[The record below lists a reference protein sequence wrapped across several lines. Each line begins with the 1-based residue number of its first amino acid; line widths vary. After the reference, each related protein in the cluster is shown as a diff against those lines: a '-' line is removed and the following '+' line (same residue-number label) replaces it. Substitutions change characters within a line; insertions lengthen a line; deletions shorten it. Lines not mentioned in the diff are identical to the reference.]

1 MSLRARCSRLR
12 MGTSF
17 LSILCLAVCLSPT
30 LVSAQGTGGRIL
42 GRVSD
47 PSGAVLATVK
57 IIATNDATGVT
68 HDTNS
73 SDSGDYVF
81 PDLPVG
87 TYSLTFD
94 LKGFKK
100 AVRHAV
106 TLDVN
111 QVITLN
117 MTLQLGATQEVV
129 DVTSEAPLVET
140 SSTQLGTVVND
151 RAIVQLP
158 LNERDTYQF
167 LSLQP
172 GVQSQVGA
180 DLYYGGGSTG
190 SVSVNGGRGRANN
203 FSVNGGDANDMF
215 ANLPTVQPSPDSV
228 EEFRILTNGF
238 DAEYGRNSGSVV
250 NVVTKSGTNQFHGDL
265 YEFNRNRPLNAK
277 GYLDPTKEA
286 FILNQFGAT
295 IGGPIK
301 KDRTFFFGSYD
312 GRRRIRGVSS
322 GTVSVPSMLET
333 GGNFSGTPY
342 GAFSGGIP
350 SGTVGNP
357 TPNANLFVAQV
368 LDGRMDHSPGGQT
381 CDAALGLAPN
391 GIAAL
396 PQQPV
401 PTDPTGKQLYI
412 PWSEVFPNNVIPYP
426 CQDPVAADLMAKYVT
441 PYVPQA
447 VNGQLVTLGSERD
460 RQDQGTFRF
469 DHRINDKQNFSAYYY
484 LTDETDFNPFNTFQ
498 AAGANMPGFGD
509 TIKQRFQQYNL
520 SHTWTISNSLVNEAR
535 FTYMREAQGTFGH
548 SQHTDLVTNSC
559 TNPDIQSFC
568 FTGTS
573 DSSAVP
579 SLSRLG
585 ISPGLGPQREGV
597 PDIAISGG
605 FTIGNNFEGEIPQ
618 IGNSFQWTDSIT
630 KVKGNHTFKFGA
642 DARRMRFDQHLYFE
656 VSGYYNYFGTGTNA
670 VGFSDQYATYLLG
683 LPDQYQ
689 QGAAQVEN
697 VRETSIYT
705 FAQDSWK
712 LRPNLTLNYGL
723 RWEFNSPLNDIG
735 HHVQTFR
742 AGQNSTVYPCQLSP
756 YSQQYFANLGFPG
769 EDCNSAGVVPTG
781 LVVPGDKGIPP
792 GLTQTYYKAFAPRI
806 GVAWSPGKSGKTSF
820 RAGWGMFYNPI
831 EQLVLEQFSA
841 EPPFGGSTLIFGTL
855 FNTPFYAQSNFQD
868 PNAFDLPNGQP
879 GGEFGGIY
887 NPKPNN
893 PVDWSI
899 FRPILLFGEFQPHM
913 RTQYSDQYNFTI
925 QRELARNLVL
935 QVGFVGSQGHRL
947 LATTDLNRSTPQT
960 CLDIISIAGANPSN
974 VTSFGSQASCGPFLE
989 DNQYSVTVPAGFP
1002 GKTGAG
1008 FTLPNGTVLSNATQ
1022 QNVQFVGIRPYSSP
1036 NCNPATGVGCPPD
1049 QIPVFSNIFAQDTI
1063 ANSSYNSLQF
1073 DLEKRFSNGLQMQA
1087 AYTYSKS
1094 LDQASSFEDLL
1105 NPFNPRASRSLSL
1118 YDARQ
1123 RFVLSY
1129 VYQLPVPKYSGF
1141 KGQLLDGWEI
1151 SGITQFQSG
1160 FPVHIQ
1166 DGNDHELTSSIDFSA
1181 AGTPDLIAP
1190 FHKLDPRSSP
1200 NHLVFDPTSFADPAL
1215 GNFGTAKRTICC
1227 GPGLN
1232 NSDFSVQKGFPIS
1245 ETKRFEF
1252 RWDIFNIANH
1262 THFFNI
1268 DANITDGTNFGTARK
1283 VADPRLMQLAL
1294 KFYF

>member
-1 MSLRARCSRLR
+1 M
-12 MGTSF
+12 
-17 LSILCLAVCLSPT
+17 LSPRTRWYVVCLAVAVSLSIPA
-30 LVSAQGTGGRIL
+30 VMSAQGTSGRIV
-42 GRVSD
+42 GRVAD
-47 PSGAVLATVK
+47 PTGAVLAGAKVTLVNE
-57 IIATNDATGVT
+57 ATNVSRDAT
-68 HDTNS
+68 TNAG
-73 SDSGDYVF
+73 GDYDFIEVA
-81 PDLPVG
+81 VG
-87 TYSLTFD
+87 TYRLEFD
-94 LKGFKK
+94 LHGFKK
-100 AVRHAV
+100 NVRRDV
-106 TLDVN
+106 VLDIN
-111 QVITLN
+111 QVLTLN
-117 MTLQLGATQEVV
+117 TTLQLGAAQEVV

-140 SSTQLGTVVND
+140 TSTQLGTVVND
-151 RAIVQLP
+151 RAMVQLP

-203 FSVNGGDANDMF
+203 FSVNGGDANDIF

-250 NVVTKSGTNQFHGDL
+250 NVVTKSGTNQLHGDL
-265 YEFNRNRPLNAK
+265 YEFHRNRPLNAK

-295 IGGPIK
+295 FGGPIK

-322 GTVSVPSMLET
+322 GTVSVPSMAET
-333 GGNFSGTPY
+333 AGDFSGGSP
-342 GAFSGGIP
+342 FSGGI
-350 SGTVGNP
+350 TN
-357 TPNANLFVAQV
+357 NFVAQV
-368 LDGRMDHSPGGQT
+368 LDGRPG
-381 CDAALGLAPN
+381 CDAAVSALGVPTP
-391 GIAAL
+391 IAAL
-396 PQQPV
+396 PV
-401 PTDPTGKQLYI
+401 DPTTGRI
-412 PWSEVFPNNVIPYP
+412 PWTSVFPTNVIPSA
-426 CQDPVAADLMAKYVT
+426 CQDPVAADLMNQYVT
-441 PYVPQA
+441 PYVPHA
-447 VNGQLVTLGSERD
+447 VNGQLVTSGSERD
-460 RQDQGTFRF
+460 RQDQVTFRF
-469 DHRINDKQNFSAYYY
+469 DHRINDKQNVSVYYY

-498 AAGANMPGFGD
+498 AAGANIPGFGD

-520 SHTWTISNSLVNEAR
+520 SHAWTISNSLVNEAR

-548 SQHTDLVTNSC
+548 SQHTNLVTNSC
-559 TNPDIQSFC
+559 VSAAAKPYC
-568 FTGTS
+568 FTGVS

-585 ISPGLGPQREGV
+585 ITPGLGPQREGV

-618 IGNSFQWTDSIT
+618 VGNSFQWTDSIT
-630 KVKGNHTFKFGA
+630 KVRGNHTFKFGA
-642 DARRMRFDQHLYFE
+642 DARRARFDQHLYFE
-656 VSGYYNYFGTGTNA
+656 VSGYYNYFGTGVNTT
-670 VGFSDQYATYLLG
+670 GFSDLYPDYLLG

-697 VRETSIYT
+697 VRETSFYT

-712 LRPNLTLNYGL
+712 IRPNLTLNYGL
-723 RWEFNSPLNDIG
+723 RWEFNSPLTDIG

-742 AGQNSTVYPCQLSP
+742 PGQSTTTYPCQLSA
-756 YSQQYFANLGFPG
+756 YSVQYFQTQYGVTSP
-769 EDCNSAGVVPTG
+769 DCNNTGVFPTG
-781 LVVPGDKGIPP
+781 LVVPGDKGVPA
-792 GLTQTYYKAFAPRI
+792 GLTQTYYKALAPRI
-806 GVAWSPGKSGKTSF
+806 GIAWSPGKSGKTSF

-841 EPPFGGSTLIFGTL
+841 EPPFGGSSLIFGTL
-855 FNTPFYAQSNFQD
+855 FNTPFYAQSNFQY
-868 PNAFDLPNGQP
+868 PNAFNPQ
-879 GGEFGGIY
+879 GGEFTGIQ
-887 NPKPNN
+887 NPKPGQ

-925 QRELARNLVL
+925 QRELARDLVL

-947 LATTDLNRSTPQT
+947 LATTDLNRATPQT
-960 CLDIISIAGANPSN
+960 CLDIIALASHNASN
-974 VTSFGSQASCGPFLE
+974 VSSFFTPASCGPFLE
-989 DNQYSVTVPAGFP
+989 DNQYTVTLDPTAPISTFH
-1002 GKTGAG
+1002 
-1008 FTLPNGTVLSNATQ
+1008 LPNGATHALDGSTI
-1022 QNVQFVGIRPYSSP
+1022 NFTGIRPYSSP
-1036 NCNPATGVGCPPD
+1036 NCQLDGTTCPAD

-1063 ANSSYNSLQF
+1063 ANSAYNSFQV
-1073 DLEKRFSNGLQMQA
+1073 DLEKRFSHGLQLQA
-1087 AYTYSKS
+1087 AYTLSKS
-1094 LDQASSFEDLL
+1094 IDQASSFEDLL

-1118 YDARQ
+1118 FDARQ
-1123 RFVLSY
+1123 RFVISY
-1129 VYQLPVPKYSGF
+1129 VFQLPVPKYSGL
-1141 KGQLLDGWEI
+1141 KGVILDGWEL

-1190 FHKLDPRSSP
+1190 FHKLDPRHTP
-1200 NHLVFDPTSFADPAL
+1200 NHLVFDPASFADPAL
-1215 GNFGTAKRTICC
+1215 GSFGTAKRTICC

-1232 NSDFSVQKGFPIS
+1232 NSDVSVQKEIPLS

-1252 RWDIFNIANH
+1252 RWDIFNVANH

-1268 DANITDGTNFGTARK
+1268 DGNITDGANFGIARK
-1283 VADPRLMQLAL
+1283 VADPRLMQFAL

>member
-1 MSLRARCSRLR
+1 MPS
-12 MGTSF
+12 GTRWTAV
-17 LSILCLAVCLSPT
+17 CLAVFIST
-30 LVSAQGTGGRIL
+30 WMFAQGTSGRIL

-47 PSGAVLATVK
+47 PSGAVVANVK
-57 IIATNDATGVT
+57 VSLVNEGTNVSRDAL
-68 HDTNS
+68 TNG
-73 SDSGDYVF
+73 SGDYDFIEV
-81 PDLPVG
+81 PVG
-87 TYSLTFD
+87 TYRLEFD
-94 LKGFKK
+94 LMGFKK
-100 AVRHAV
+100 NVRHAV

-111 QVITLN
+111 QVVTLN
-117 MTLQLGATQEVV
+117 MTLQLGESKEIV

-180 DLYYGGGSTG
+180 DLYFGSSSTG

-203 FSVNGGDANDMF
+203 FSVNGGDANDLF

-250 NVVTKSGTNQFHGDL
+250 NLITKSGTNHLHGDL
-265 YEFNRNRPLNAK
+265 YEFHRNRPLNAK

-295 IGGPIK
+295 LGGPIK

-322 GTVSVPSMLET
+322 GTVSVPDVLQAA
-333 GGNFSGTPY
+333 GNFSESTIPFAGTIGNQTVANVLNTRANGQCQTDITNAGGVVPAA
-342 GAFSGGIP
+342 GAAYSSIF
-350 SGTVGNP
+350 
-357 TPNANLFVAQV
+357 
-368 LDGRMDHSPGGQT
+368 PG
-381 CDAALGLAPN
+381 
-391 GIAAL
+391 
-396 PQQPV
+396 
-401 PTDPTGKQLYI
+401 
-412 PWSEVFPNNVIPYP
+412 NVIPAS
-426 CQDPVAADLMAKYVT
+426 CQDPVAVDLLNHYVS
-441 PYVPQA
+441 PYISQA
-447 VNGQLVTLGSERD
+447 TGAGQLVTLLSEHD

-469 DHRINDKQNFSAYYY
+469 DHRINDKQSFSAYYY

-559 TNPDIQSFC
+559 TTPAAQAAC

-573 DSSAVP
+573 DSSFINN
-579 SLSRLG
+579 LGLTRLG
-585 ISPGLGPQREGV
+585 ITPGLGPQREGV

-618 IGNSFQWTDSIT
+618 VGNSFQWTDSVT
-630 KVKGNHTFKFGA
+630 KVRGNHTFKFGA
-642 DARRMRFDQHLYFE
+642 DVRRMRFDQHLYFE
-656 VSGYYNYFGTGTNA
+656 VSGYYNYFGTGINSP
-670 VGFSDQYATYLLG
+670 GFSVPNPDGTSSRNMLPDYLLG

-697 VRETSIYT
+697 VRATALYT

-712 LRPNLTLNYGL
+712 IRPNLTLNYGL
-723 RWEFNSPLNDIG
+723 RWELNTPLTDIG

-742 AGQNSTVYPCQLSP
+742 PGQNTTTYPCQLSG
-756 YSQQYFANLGFPG
+756 YSVQYFQNQYGVANP
-769 EDCNSAGVVPTG
+769 DCNNTGVVPTG
-781 LVVPGDKGIPP
+781 LVVPGDKGVPA

-806 GVAWSPGKSGKTSF
+806 GIAWSPGKSGKTSI

-841 EPPFGGSTLIFGTL
+841 EPPFGGSTLIFGTF
-855 FNTPFYAQSNFQD
+855 FNTPFYAQGGFQY
-868 PNAFDLPNGQP
+868 PNAFNPQ
-879 GGEFGGIY
+879 GGEFTGIQ
-887 NPKPNN
+887 NPKPGQ

-947 LATTDLNRSTPQT
+947 LATSDLNRATPQT
-960 CLDIISIAGANPSN
+960 CLDIISIANANPAN
-974 VTSFGSQASCGPFLE
+974 VTSFGSQASCGQFLE
-989 DNQYSVTVPAGFP
+989 DNQYSITLDPASPISTFHM
-1002 GKTGAG
+1002 
-1008 FTLPNGTVLSNATQ
+1008 PNGTTHALDGSTINFT
-1022 QNVQFVGIRPYSSP
+1022 GIRPYSSP
-1036 NCNPATGVGCPPD
+1036 NCPLNNPACPAD

-1063 ANSSYNSLQF
+1063 ANSSYNSFQA
-1073 DLEKRFSNGLQMQA
+1073 DLEKRFSNGLQMQV
-1087 AYTYSKS
+1087 AYTFSKS
-1094 LDQASSFEDLL
+1094 IDQASSFEDLI

-1118 YDARQ
+1118 FDARQ
-1123 RFVLSY
+1123 RLVISY
-1129 VYQLPVPKYSGF
+1129 VYQLPIPKYSGL
-1141 KGQLLDGWEI
+1141 KGQVLSGWEV

-1166 DGNDHELTSSIDFSA
+1166 DGNDNELTSSIDFSA

-1215 GNFGTAKRTICC
+1215 GNFGTARRTICC

-1232 NSDFSVQKGFPIS
+1232 NSDFSVQKEFPMS

-1252 RWDIFNIANH
+1252 RWDIFNIFNH
-1262 THFFNI
+1262 THFYNI
-1268 DANITDGTNFGTARK
+1268 DGNITDGANFGTARK
-1283 VADPRLMQLAL
+1283 VADPRLMQVAL

>member
-1 MSLRARCSRLR
+1 MPSLRARWSVV
-12 MGTSF
+12 
-17 LSILCLAVCLSPT
+17 CLAVTISLSIPV
-30 LVSAQGTGGRIL
+30 LLSAQGTGGRIV
-42 GRVSD
+42 GRIAD
-47 PSGAVLATVK
+47 PTGAVLAGVSVTLVNEG
-57 IIATNDATGVT
+57 TNVSHDAN
-68 HDTNS
+68 TNS
-73 SDSGDYVF
+73 SGDYDF
-81 PDLPVG
+81 IEIPVG
-87 TYSLTFD
+87 TYRVEFD

-100 AVRHAV
+100 NVRRGIV
-106 TLDVN
+106 LDIN
-111 QVITLN
+111 QVLTLN
-117 MTLQLGATQEVV
+117 MTMQLGGAQEVV

-140 SSTQLGTVVND
+140 TSTQLGTVVND

-250 NVVTKSGTNQFHGDL
+250 NVVTKSGTNQLHGDL

-295 IGGPIK
+295 FGGPIK
-301 KDRTFFFGSYD
+301 KDRTFFFVSYD

-322 GTVSVPSMLET
+322 GTVSVPSMAET
-333 GGNFSGTPY
+333 AGDFSAGSPF
-342 GAFSGGIP
+342 AGGITN
-350 SGTVGNP
+350 G
-357 TPNANLFVAQV
+357 FVAQV
-368 LDGRMDHSPGGQT
+368 LDGRSG
-381 CDAALGLAPN
+381 CDTALGLPSG
-391 GIAAL
+391 GIASL
-396 PQQPV
+396 PTNSAGQ
-401 PTDPTGKQLYI
+401 I
-412 PWSEVFPNNVIPYP
+412 PWANVFPTNVIPAA
-426 CQDPVAADLMAKYVT
+426 CQDPVAADLMNQYVT

-520 SHTWTISNSLVNEAR
+520 SHSWTMSNTLVNEAR

-559 TNPDIQSFC
+559 ASAAAKPYC
-568 FTGTS
+568 FTGAS

-579 SLSRLG
+579 SLTRLG
-585 ISPGLGPQREGV
+585 ITPGLGPQREGV
-597 PDIAISGG
+597 PDIAVSGG

-618 IGNSFQWTDSIT
+618 VGNSFQWTDSIT
-630 KVKGNHTFKFGA
+630 KVRGSHTFKFGG
-642 DARRMRFDQHLYFE
+642 DVRRMRFDQHLYFE
-656 VSGYYNYFGTGTNA
+656 VSGYYNYFGTGVNTT
-670 VGFSDQYATYLLG
+670 GFSDLYPDYLLG

-697 VRETSIYT
+697 VRETSVYT

-712 LRPNLTLNYGL
+712 IRPNLTLNYGL

-742 AGQNSTVYPCQLSP
+742 PGQSTTTYPCQLSP
-756 YSQQYFANLGFPG
+756 YSVQYFQTQYGVANP
-769 EDCNSAGVVPTG
+769 DCNNTGVFPTG
-781 LVVPGDKGIPP
+781 LVVPGDKGVPA

-806 GVAWSPGKSGKTSF
+806 GIAWSPGKSGKTSI

-855 FNTPFYAQSNFQD
+855 FNTPFYAQSNFQY
-868 PNAFDLPNGQP
+868 PNAFNPQ
-879 GGEFGGIY
+879 GGEFTGIQ
-887 NPKPNN
+887 NPKPGQ

-960 CLDIISIAGANPSN
+960 CLDIMSIAAANPAN
-974 VTSFGSQASCGPFLE
+974 VTSFNAQASCGPFLE
-989 DNQYSVTVPAGFP
+989 DNQYSIRLDPTAPISTFHM
-1002 GKTGAG
+1002 
-1008 FTLPNGTVLSNATQ
+1008 PNGTTHALDGSTINFT
-1022 QNVQFVGIRPYSSP
+1022 GIRPYSSP
-1036 NCNPATGVGCPPD
+1036 NCPLNNPACPAD

-1063 ANSSYNSLQF
+1063 ANSSYNSFQA
-1073 DLEKRFSNGLQMQA
+1073 DLEKRFSNGLQFQA
-1087 AYTYSKS
+1087 AYTFSKS
-1094 LDQASSFEDLL
+1094 MDQASSFEDLL

-1118 YDARQ
+1118 FDARQ

-1129 VYQLPVPKYSGF
+1129 VYQLPVPKYSGV
-1141 KGQLLDGWEI
+1141 KGQVLDGWEV

-1166 DGNDHELTSSIDFSA
+1166 DGNDSELTSSIDFSA
-1181 AGTPDLIAP
+1181 AGTPDLVAP
-1190 FHKLDPRSSP
+1190 FHKLDPRKST
-1200 NHLVFDPTSFADPAL
+1200 NHLVFDPASFANPAL
-1215 GNFGTAKRTICC
+1215 GNFGTARRTICC

-1232 NSDFSVQKGFPIS
+1232 NSDFSVQKEFPMS
-1245 ETKRFEF
+1245 ETRRFEF
-1252 RWDIFNIANH
+1252 RWDVFNIANH

-1268 DANITDGTNFGTARK
+1268 DGNITDGANFGIARK

>member
-1 MSLRARCSRLR
+1 MLSPRARW
-12 MGTSF
+12 T
-17 LSILCLAVCLSPT
+17 AVCLAALIVAVLPT
-30 LVSAQGTGGRIL
+30 SLFAQGTSGRIL

-47 PSGAVLATVK
+47 PSGAVLANVK
-57 IIATNDATGVT
+57 VILVSESTNVKRDAM
-68 HDTNS
+68 TNG
-73 SDSGDYVF
+73 SGDYDFVEV
-81 PDLPVG
+81 PVG
-87 TYSLTFD
+87 TYRLEFD
-94 LKGFKK
+94 LPGFKK
-100 AVRHAV
+100 NVRRSI

-111 QVITLN
+111 QVVTLN
-117 MTLQLGATQEVV
+117 MTMQLGESKEIV

-180 DLYYGGGSTG
+180 DLYFGSGNTG

-203 FSVNGGDANDMF
+203 FSVNGGDANDLF

-250 NVVTKSGTNQFHGDL
+250 NLITKSGTNQFHGDL
-265 YEFNRNRPLNAK
+265 YEFNRNRVLNAK

-295 IGGPIK
+295 LGGPIK
-301 KDRTFFFGSYD
+301 KDRTFFFLSYD

-322 GTVSVPSMLET
+322 GTVSVPSMAET
-333 GGNFSGTPY
+333 TGDFSAGPAFAGNIT
-342 GAFSGGIP
+342 
-350 SGTVGNP
+350 NP
-357 TPNANLFVAQV
+357 FVAQV
-368 LDGRMDHSPGGQT
+368 LDGRPG
-381 CDAALGLAPN
+381 CDAALGLGAG

-396 PQQPV
+396 PAN
-401 PTDPTGKQLYI
+401 PTTGQI
-412 PWSEVFPNNVIPYP
+412 PWASVFPTNVIPSA
-426 CQDPVAADLMAKYVT
+426 CQDPVAADLMNQYVT

-484 LTDETDFNPFNTFQ
+484 ITDETDFNPFNTFQ

-509 TIKQRFQQYNL
+509 TIAQRFQQYNL

-535 FTYMREAQGTFGH
+535 FSYMREAQGTFGH
-548 SQHTDLVTNSC
+548 SQHTNLVTNSC
-559 TNPDIQSFC
+559 VSAAAKPFC
-568 FTGTS
+568 FTGVS

-579 SLSRLG
+579 SLTRLG
-585 ISPGLGPQREGV
+585 ITPGLGPQREGV

-618 IGNSFQWTDSIT
+618 VGNSFQWTDSIT
-630 KVKGNHTFKFGA
+630 KVHGNHTFKFGG
-642 DARRMRFDQHLYFE
+642 DVRRMRFDQHLYFE
-656 VSGYYNYFGTGTNA
+656 VSGYYNYFGTGVNTT
-670 VGFSDQYATYLLG
+670 GFSDLYPDYLLG

-697 VRETSIYT
+697 VRATSVYT

-712 LRPNLTLNYGL
+712 IRPNLTLNYGL
-723 RWEFNSPLNDIG
+723 RWELNTPLTDIG

-742 AGQNSTVYPCQLSP
+742 PGQNTTTYPCQLSA
-756 YSQQYFANLGFPG
+756 YSVQYFQNQYGVANP
-769 EDCNSAGVVPTG
+769 DCNNTGVFPTG
-781 LVVPGDKGIPP
+781 LVVPGDKGVPA
-792 GLTQTYYKAFAPRI
+792 GLTQTYYNAFAPRI
-806 GVAWSPGKSGKTSF
+806 GIAWSPGRSGKTSF

-855 FNTPFYAQSNFQD
+855 FNTPFYAQSNFQY
-868 PNAFDLPNGQP
+868 PNAFNPQ
-879 GGEFGGIY
+879 GGEFTGIQ
-887 NPKPNN
+887 NPKPGQ

-925 QRELARNLVL
+925 QHELARNLVL

-960 CLDIISIAGANPSN
+960 CLDIISIANASPSN
-974 VTSFGSQASCGPFLE
+974 VTSFGAPGTCGPFLE
-989 DNQYSVTVPAGFP
+989 DSQFSVTVPSGFN
-1002 GKTGAG
+1002 
-1008 FTLPNGTVLSNATQ
+1008 FHLPNGQTVAGTGQTLNFT
-1022 QNVQFVGIRPYSSP
+1022 GIRPFSSP
-1036 NCNPATGVGCPPD
+1036 NCQLNGTTCPPD

-1063 ANSSYNSLQF
+1063 ANSSYNSFQA
-1073 DLEKRFSNGLQMQA
+1073 DLEKRFSNGLQLQA
-1087 AYTYSKS
+1087 AYTFSKS
-1094 LDQASSFEDLL
+1094 MDQASSFEDLL

-1118 YDARQ
+1118 FDARQ
-1123 RFVLSY
+1123 RFVISY
-1129 VYQLPVPKYSGF
+1129 VYQLPVPKYSGL
-1141 KGQLLDGWEI
+1141 KGQVLDGWEI

-1190 FHKLDPRSSP
+1190 FHKLDPRNNP
-1200 NHLVFDPTSFADPAL
+1200 THLVFDPTSFADPAL
-1215 GNFGTAKRTICC
+1215 GNFGTARRTICC

-1232 NSDFSVQKGFPIS
+1232 NSDFSVQKEFPLNES
-1245 ETKRFEF
+1245 KRFEF
-1252 RWDIFNIANH
+1252 RWDIFNIFNH

-1268 DANITDGTNFGTARK
+1268 DGNITDGANFGVAKK
-1283 VADPRLMQLAL
+1283 VADPRLMQAAL